1 MAKGRVLLETRFV
14 TLVALSKAVV
24 VVVDAVETDILDSV
38 GAAVIGVP
46 FIFFDNVC
54 KILLLLF
61 DSDFTANVVVVVVVI
76 TAAASVVFCDGN
88 FLYA

>member
-38 GAAVIGVP
+38 GAAIGAP
-46 FIFFDNVC
+46 FLYICNVC